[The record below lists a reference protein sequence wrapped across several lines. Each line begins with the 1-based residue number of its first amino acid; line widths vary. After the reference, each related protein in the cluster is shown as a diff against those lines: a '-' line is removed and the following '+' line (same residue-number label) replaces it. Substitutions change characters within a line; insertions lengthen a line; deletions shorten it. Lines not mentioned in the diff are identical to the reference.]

1 MSNSSLLRKVLI
13 AIILLVSLS
22 SAFLYFTFTSGM
34 YAMEEIEYTSIYIK
48 GGTLFSGL
56 NEEDKKRN
64 ILIRAESIS
73 CIGDECEIPDEALV
87 IDAEGMYI
95 MPAFMDLGVQ
105 FYKASGEDR
114 NSSSFQQFLSFT
126 RQRPDVRKNFH
137 RAGIT
142 TIRSVGD
149 APQNILVLR
158 EQLESGKLAGPRLYA
173 AGLML
178 SVKTGYP
185 LASEYQGNEFM
196 LQNGAKSL
204 TGPNELQEALEELEE
219 LEVDG
224 FKLVYKSFDGKYSIM
239 EAGIMQAVLEKANE
253 RNLWA
258 SVLTGNNEEL
268 KTAVEAGAKLIEGGS
283 IEALDSNLVKLLQE
297 KEVTYLPMLSSLEEK
312 TDVLAIQK
320 ENVRKLY
327 DAGVSIGLASDN
339 KTYQS
344 FGKSLQREMELLQE
358 AGLAPSEIIKAAG
371 LGAAISIKVD
381 DRLGS
386 IEEGKL
392 ADILISSGKAWEDI
406 SHVKSLQYVIQ
417 DGKLVMDKGKL
428 IN

>member
-1 MSNSSLLRKVLI
+1 N
-13 AIILLVSLS
+13 
-22 SAFLYFTFTSGM
+22 FLHRVHTTCECEV
-34 YAMEEIEYTSIYIK
+34 EEIEYTSIYIK